1 MTEPVKAQL
10 RFSKTSCYLCSEW
23 LDDDEIED
31 HLLECSRKSVAC
43 PEGCGT
49 VLARKN
55 IQSHWK
61 RCTKAF
67 GETEQVGKQD
77 NGSHMEASV
86 PDSRTSPSIYD
97 QVHILGEELQ
107 CMRLSLNEEMHQRAE
122 LMAQLQQL
130 KRRSEL
136 ADKWTAKVN
145 AALVSFNKLVSHE
158 TNRRSVDVSGLEQR
172 QNQLELWRLDL
183 TTRFNSIES
192 KSYISAESEP
202 SYSLNEVSALQE
214 QMDRVEHELLRL
226 QAPEKLTSSD
236 RKTLHISG
244 NMTEANQQEN
254 GMRSSRSEES
264 RTKDLERIKVIVEDV
279 VEKHA
284 NIACRLQDALRQ
296 AFECEE
302 RVLLMAKQ
310 LEKYRR
316 ETYYT
321 KQRLDALQSNLRLE
335 EKLSALSSS
344 DGRVI
349 WRIDEFDKRFQAS
362 KDNDTMLK
370 GPIFTNQ
377 PYGYVLQL
385 EVSLYGIGTWRGRNL
400 IAGLTVLQGSYDTLL
415 QWPCMLT
422 GTIRLR
428 DQPDVRS
435 NAMDICKPIVAKRKG
450 QQTDKHQF
458 VYVPHD
464 VLRSRNFIR
473 NDTIFLEVILDREY
487 QEVAPE

>member
-67 GETEQVGKQD
+67 GEAEQVSKQE

-284 NIACRLQDALRQ
+284 NLACRLQDALRQ